1 MQNDMKKLTIW
12 QWIAI
17 AIVVLALV
25 GCIVLV
31 YRAPLAAIML
41 AVGFLVG
48 MATMWMLKKK
58 HIVNK

>member
-1 MQNDMKKLTIW
+1 MQNDMKKLTFW
-12 QWIAI
+12 QWLAI
-17 AIVVLALV
+17 ALVILALV

-31 YRAPLAAIML
+31 YRAPLAAITL